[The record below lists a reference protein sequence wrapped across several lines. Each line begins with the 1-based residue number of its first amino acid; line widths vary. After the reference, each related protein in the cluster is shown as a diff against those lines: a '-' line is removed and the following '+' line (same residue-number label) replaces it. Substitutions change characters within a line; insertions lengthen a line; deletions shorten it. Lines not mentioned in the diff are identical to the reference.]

1 MSSPPSSSP
10 GAGRTAVVIGGGY
23 VGAYTAYCLRRDGWS
38 VRLLE
43 RHDDGVGLEMSFLNG
58 GLLCPS
64 LTLPWSNA
72 GALKLVAKS
81 YLDAAKASLSVFNAG
96 EGRDGGGTT
105 IAVGQAAFA
114 DLHFWRWM
122 ARFFREIIPGN
133 VRRNHRASY
142 ELADYALRMMEGG
155 PVPPEDYGRWAQGS
169 LQTCSTEAMVR
180 STLEA
185 VINEGHALTAA
196 ETELLEPALAGL
208 QRPIVGSVH
217 TPADSSGDI
226 HAYTRGLIR
235 ILTAE
240 SAAEYA
246 ESEAVVASAEG
257 SVEEG
262 SVLGGA
268 EGVGAVGFGFDLR
281 CGEAGN
287 VQSYEWA
294 DDADDASLEA
304 DGGGGRRLAAVVTA
318 DGCRVSGDAFVVAAG
333 NGAEDIASLAGD
345 CLLTYPIKGYV
356 LEVPRASGRPA
367 LQHNVV
373 DDVNKVYVS
382 PINEGSAVRISGFA
396 EFGSS
401 TNPDWAADP
410 TRWRQLLRMA
420 EDFLPDGYLAH
431 DLEPG
436 YQHFTA
442 EEKAGEGKGGLQGA
456 AGGEHPSVTVHGCLR
471 SQTPDDLPV
480 IGQSPRCANVWYNA
494 AHGHIG
500 WTRGAGSAHLLAD
513 LMAHRTPALDAA
525 PFSPARFGGAA
536 RRLLRLVS

>member
-81 YLDAAKASLSVFNAG
+81 YLDAAKASLSVFSAG
-96 EGRDGGGTT
+96 EGRGEVGTT

-180 STLEA
+180 STLGA
-185 VINEGHALTAA
+185 VINEGHALTAS

-240 SAAEYA
+240 SAAEG
-246 ESEAVVASAEG
+246 SA
-257 SVEEG
+257 
-262 SVLGGA
+262 LGGA
-268 EGVGAVGFGFDLR
+268 EGVGAAGFGFDLR

-294 DDADDASLEA
+294 DDASSLGAE
-304 DGGGGRRLAAVVTA
+304 GVGRRLAAVVTG

-431 DLEPG
+431 GLEPG
-436 YQHFTA
+436 YQHITA
-442 EEKAGEGKGGLQGA
+442 EGEA
-456 AGGEHPSVTVHGCLR
+456 GEHPSVTVHGCLR

-480 IGQSPRCANVWYNA
+480 IGRSPRCANVWYNA

-513 LMAHRTPALDAA
+513 LMSHRTPALDAA